1 MHPKIMQD
9 SDSKKHAQTPSQA
22 ERVDRYQ
29 VCSTRETPSLPW
41 NAEKRIMQPNI
52 WKDKASREEKSE
64 MNKATRGRMRG
75 MKSSSLESY
84 DQDYNQLVL
93 IKSNHNLIITRVI
106 TLSSD

>member
-1 MHPKIMQD
+1 LGERVPRSVHPKIMRD
-9 SDSKKHAQTPSQA
+9 SDSKKRAQTPSQA

-75 MKSSSLESY
+75 MKSSSLKVP
-84 DQDYNQLVL
+84 NRVMT
-93 IKSNHNLIITRVI
+93 KIT
-106 TLSSD
+106 TSLC